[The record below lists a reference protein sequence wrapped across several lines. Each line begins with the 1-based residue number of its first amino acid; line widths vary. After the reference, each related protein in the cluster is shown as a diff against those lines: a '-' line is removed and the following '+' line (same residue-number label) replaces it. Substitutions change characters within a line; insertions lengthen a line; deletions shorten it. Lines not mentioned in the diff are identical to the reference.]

1 MSTKRKLAL
10 CVVDDDPDEL
20 ARFERYMKKEFYF
33 GIGSCVDDAQRDLE
47 SKHKRKPDLFVLDM
61 YFPTKVNNDADRA
74 ALDQRW
80 EEFCAAEEKLKT
92 QSLKGWPRSGE
103 ASEGT
108 GQTLCIHY
116 TQGKPQRRDRSRRT
130 YRGAIGN
137 QKARSTHK
145 CGSAEIKKTDQK
157 GTGSRDEGTG

>member
-61 YFPTKVNNDADRA
+61 YFPTKVNNDADG
-74 ALDQRW
+74 QRSIKDW
-80 EEFCAAEEKLKT
+80 KSSA
-92 QSLKGWPRSGE
+92 QPR
-103 ASEGT
+103 
-108 GQTLCIHY
+108 
-116 TQGKPQRRDRSRRT
+116 K
-130 YRGAIGN
+130 N
-137 QKARSTHK
+137 
-145 CGSAEIKKTDQK
+145 
-157 GTGSRDEGTG
+157 